1 MSMFLLLFAIELG
14 VKLRPAT
21 YTWRES
27 MVFDMTTIFDLEIF
41 KYTQLLIAL
50 SLKKKKKK
58 SS

>member
-1 MSMFLLLFAIELG
+1 MSMFLLLFAMELG
-14 VKLRPAT
+14 AKLRPVT

-41 KYTQLLIAL
+41 KYIYSVAN
-50 SLKKKKKK
+50 